1 MEGSVSMN
9 PTYYDGTKLLSK
21 RDLDGNRPELY
32 LCCGNRTG
40 GKTTYFSR
48 MLVNRFLTKREK
60 FIMLLRFQTELDDIS
75 NAFFNDI
82 KGLFFHNLDMTHQLM
97 GKGKY
102 ALLLL
107 DEQICGY
114 AVPLNAADYVKKKSH
129 IFNDVTSMFM
139 DEFQS
144 ETNHY
149 ASGEVTKFISLH
161 TSVARGQGK
170 QVRYVPVYMAS
181 NSVTLLNPYFV
192 ALGISSRL
200 TKNASFL
207 RGHGW
212 VLEQAFVETASQ
224 AQKESAF
231 NRAFSNDKYIAYSSE
246 NIYLNDNMN
255 FIEPV
260 NGKNRYVATIRYKGK
275 LFSIKEFQR
284 EGILYV
290 DTSYDLSYPCKLSLT
305 TEDHQ
310 LNYVMLM
317 NNMDLVLRLR
327 FFFTRGCF
335 RFKNLECKEMLLNML
350 SF

>member
-1 MEGSVSMN
+1 MK

-48 MLVNRFLTKREK
+48 LLVNRFLAKGEK
-60 FIMLLRFQTELDDIS
+60 FMLLLRFQTELDDIS
-75 NAFFNDI
+75 TAFFNDI
-82 KGLFFHNLDMTHQLM
+82 KVLFFPDHAMTHVMM
-97 GKGKY
+97 GRGKY
-102 ALLLL
+102 AELLL
-107 DEQICGY
+107 DEQSCGY
-114 AVPLNAADYVKKKSH
+114 AVSLNSADYIKKKSH
-129 IFNDVTSMFM
+129 IFNDVGSMFM

-144 ETNHY
+144 ESNHY
-149 ASGEVTKFISLH
+149 AGNEVAKFISIH

-181 NSVTLLNPYFV
+181 NSVTMLNPYFV
-192 ALGISSRL
+192 SLGISARL

-212 VLEQAFVETASQ
+212 ILEQAFVETASQ
-224 AQKESAF
+224 AQKESSF
-231 NRAFSNDKYIAYSSE
+231 NRAFSNDRYVAYSSE
-246 NIYLNDNMN
+246 NVYLNDNLN

-260 NGKNRYVATIRYKGK
+260 NGKSRYVATIRYKGK

-305 TEDHQ
+305 TYDHQ
-310 LNYVMLM
+310 INYVMLM
-317 NNMDLVLRLR
+317 NNMELVLRLR